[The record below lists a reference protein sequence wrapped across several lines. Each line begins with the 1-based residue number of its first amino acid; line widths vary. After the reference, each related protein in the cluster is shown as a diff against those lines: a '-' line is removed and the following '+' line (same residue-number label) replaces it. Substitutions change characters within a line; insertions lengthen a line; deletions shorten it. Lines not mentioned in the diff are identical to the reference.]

1 MAINLCKE
9 SELRELLARH
19 GFHFSKSKGQNFLV
33 RDWVPMQIAE
43 AADVD
48 DAFVLEIG
56 PGVGTLTTRLCE
68 RAASVCAVEVDT
80 SLKPLLA
87 ETLAEYGNIEL
98 LFPTC

>member
-48 DAFVLEIG
+48 DALCWKSA
-56 PGVGTLTTRLCE
+56 PGS
-68 RAASVCAVEVDT
+68 AH
-80 SLKPLLA
+80 
-87 ETLAEYGNIEL
+87 
-98 LFPTC
+98 